1 MAADEIKKTENSP
14 GQGGPQ
20 KTESNAGNGDF
31 ANLIGNVGVLLD
43 STIDTVQGMIN
54 SVSSVTGQLI
64 EGVNSTIKSEPLQE
78 IIQNVNTV
86 SGQLI
91 EGVNTVSGQLIEGVN
106 ATINSQQVQEFGK
119 MLKNLVENV
128 NSTVNSGQ
136 IQNLFNNVSF
146 GLGQLMNNV
155 FAPVMSGGHDE
166 HQKKEVKQIP
176 FCSHTP
182 EPKSLAPA
190 AAAPV
195 PFTPAAAPAV
205 KPVSVPVI
213 PAASAPA
220 AKPAAPAP
228 APVAPAA
235 SSPAAQPAS
244 KAPDAPAA
252 PEKPAQ
258 S

>member
-1 MAADEIKKTENSP
+1 MAAEEIKKTGNSP
-14 GQGGPQ
+14 GQGGSQ
-20 KTESNAGNGDF
+20 NAESNAGNGDF

-106 ATINSQQVQEFGK
+106 ATINSQQVQDFSK

-155 FAPVMSGGHDE
+155 FMPVMSGGHDE

-176 FCSHTP
+176 FCGHAP
-182 EPKSLAPA
+182 EPKSLA
-190 AAAPV
+190 
-195 PFTPAAAPAV
+195 PAAAPAV

-220 AKPAAPAP
+220 AKPVQVAPA
-228 APVAPAA
+228 AVAPAA

-244 KAPDAPAA
+244 KAPVAPAE
-252 PEKPAQ
+252 PGKPAQ